1 MSQFTL
7 TAEEDAIVL
16 AALREKANQYHMM
29 YGAADPTLE
38 ALVAKVEAQSPA
50 VAPVVEAV
58 VEEAPAPKARK
69 AKASTSDE

>member
-7 TAEEDAIVL
+7 TAEEDAIL
-16 AALREKANQYHMM
+16 LDAIREKANQYHMM

-38 ALVAKVEAQSPA
+38 ALAAKVSGQFTAP
-50 VAPVVEAV
+50 APVVEV
-58 VEEAPAPKARK
+58 VEETPAPKAKK

>member
-7 TAEEDAIVL
+7 TAEEDAIL
-16 AALREKANQYHMM
+16 LDAIREKANQYHMM

-50 VAPVVEAV
+50 TAPVI
-58 VEEAPAPKARK
+58 EEAPKARK

>member
-7 TAEEDAIVL
+7 TAEEDAIL
-16 AALREKANQYHMM
+16 LDAIREKANQYHMM

-38 ALVAKVEAQSPA
+38 ALAAKVSGQFSVPA
-50 VAPVVEAV
+50 A
-58 VEEAPAPKARK
+58 VEETPAPKAKK

>member
-7 TAEEDAIVL
+7 TAEEDAIL
-16 AALREKANQYHMM
+16 LDAIREKANQYHMM

-38 ALVAKVEAQSPA
+38 ALAAKVSGQFT
-50 VAPVVEAV
+50 APVVEV
-58 VEEAPAPKARK
+58 VEETPAPKAKK